1 MIQLLSADLLQEPF
15 YREVGAELEGICSLS
30 HSPKEAQGLA
40 SSHYM
45 LDYPWIV
52 SQVFSLT
59 PPGPSPIYCDI
70 GQPYILE
77 AGSGRGVL
85 QLCWARFALDGFNV
99 HTVDR
104 RPEIASWAVEQEKR
118 FTIRLNFSAQDLK
131 ELSFDDNFFDVIV
144 SASSLE
150 HNSLEDA
157 PKILREL
164 VRVLKPG
171 GYLIATL
178 IAKKETEVFHA
189 PPKDPVF
196 VAYSEKDL
204 RRVWCSHPSLS
215 LLNESCNYDRY
226 DEIAKQFFATFRQGY
241 IQTRQ
246 YIPVGIVL
254 RKKGTS
260 AK

>member
-1 MIQLLSADLLQEPF
+1 MIQLLSVDLLQEPF

-30 HSPKEAQGLA
+30 HSPEEAQGLA

-45 LDYPWIV
+45 LDYPWTA
-52 SQVFSLT
+52 SQVFSLVST
-59 PPGPSPIYCDI
+59 VPLLA
-70 GQPYILE
+70 PYRCIRRPCMLE

-85 QLCWARFALDGFNV
+85 QLYWPKHGFRAY
-99 HTVDR
+99 TVDR
-104 RPEIASWAVEQEKR
+104 RPEIASWAAEQEKR
-118 FTIRLNFSAQDLK
+118 FTLHLNFSAQDLK
-131 ELSFDDNFFDVIV
+131 ELSFDDGFFDVIV

-157 PKILREL
+157 PKILEQL
-164 VRVLKPG
+164 ARVLKPG

-204 RRVWCSHPSLS
+204 RRVWGGHPSLNFLDETS
-215 LLNESCNYDRY
+215 NYAQY
-226 DEIAKQFFATFRQGY
+226 DEIAEQFFATFRQGY
-241 IQTRQ
+241 IQTRR

-254 RKKGTS
+254 RKIIDRKEE
-260 AK
+260 

>member
-15 YREVGAELEGICSLS
+15 YREVGAELQGICSLS
-30 HSPKEAQGLA
+30 HSPEEARGLA

-52 SQVFSLT
+52 SQVFSLV
-59 PPGPSPIYCDI
+59 PPVPSSPRCIVR
-70 GQPYILE
+70 PRMLE

-85 QLCWARFALDGFNV
+85 QLYWAKHNFDVYA
-99 HTVDR
+99 VDR
-104 RPEIASWAVEQEKR
+104 RPEIYLWVMEQEKR
-118 FTIRLNFSAQDLK
+118 FRLTLNFLAQDLK
-131 ELSFDDNFFDVIV
+131 ELSFYDNFFDVIV

-157 PKILREL
+157 SKILEQL

-204 RRVWCSHPSLS
+204 RRVWGEHPWMAF
-215 LLNESCNYDRY
+215 LNETSNYTQY
-226 DEIAKQFFATFRQGY
+226 DEIAEKFFATFRQGY
-241 IQTRQ
+241 IQTRR

-254 RKKGTS
+254 RKTY
-260 AK
+260 AR